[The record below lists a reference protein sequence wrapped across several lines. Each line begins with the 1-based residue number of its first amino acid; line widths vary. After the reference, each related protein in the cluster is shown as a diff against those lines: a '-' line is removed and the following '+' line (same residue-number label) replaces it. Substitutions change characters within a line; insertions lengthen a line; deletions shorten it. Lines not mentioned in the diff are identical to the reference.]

1 MEKTESKKQNKKDVK
16 IEEHKKQRSWLIKIF
31 IITFFLS
38 AIFNTLSAK
47 LVENLN
53 IFFSI
58 LVLVVVILIGIIS
71 DAIATAV
78 TAASETPFHSKAADK
93 KKGAK
98 ESVKLIKNADR
109 VSNICG
115 DVVGDICGVL
125 SGATGA
131 LIATNIAVLLNQ
143 QDITLTTLLVTAT
156 ITALTVLG
164 KGIGKQVGIKK
175 CDEIIEVLGKIIAF
189 LKIEK
194 KSK

>member
-1 MEKTESKKQNKKDVK
+1 M
-16 IEEHKKQRSWLIKIF
+16 
-31 IITFFLS
+31 
-38 AIFNTLSAK
+38 
-47 LVENLN
+47 
-53 IFFSI
+53 
-58 LVLVVVILIGIIS
+58 IS

-78 TAASETPFHSKAADK
+78 TAASEIPFHSKAADK

-131 LIATNIAVLLNQ
+131 LIATNIASVLNQ
-143 QDITLTTLLVTAT
+143 EDITLTTLLVTAT

-164 KGIGKQVGIKK
+164 KGLGKQIGIKK
-175 CDEIIEVLGKIIAF
+175 CNEIIEAIGKFIAF
-189 LKIEK
+189 FKFGK
-194 KSK
+194 NK